1 MDVQDARTATGLS
14 TTRRQR
20 GDNGEVEPTTRGPE
34 ILADRY
40 RLDAQVG
47 AGGMST
53 VYRAFDTTL
62 ERTVAIKSML
72 RQVAEDSQQLE
83 RFRREA
89 RAVAQLN
96 HPHIVQVIDV
106 GEHNGSP
113 FIVFEYVAGETLK
126 ARIRRLGRLPVTEA
140 LAYAIE
146 IARALQ
152 AAHDKGIVH
161 RDVKPQ
167 NVLIDE
173 DGRAKV
179 TDFGIARTLEEDG
192 LTADGRVL
200 GTTDYV
206 SPEQALGKR
215 VGPQSDLYSLGIV
228 LFEMLTGDVP
238 FKGENQ
244 VAVAMRHVREEIP
257 DVQLLRPG
265 TSIALAQL
273 LDRLTA
279 KDPAARPA
287 DTKAAIADLEDVL
300 AIESAR
306 SGVAPGEATEV
317 LRSLPA
323 ATRNRVPLRNRFGRP
338 GKGAVALLAL
348 LAVIGF
354 ILFTVLVQKTA
365 EKGTGERR
373 GVTPQP
379 TNERE
384 VSVGQT
390 AASAYDP
397 FGNGDL
403 RDEHNEQAPYVV
415 DGNPQTTWTTEN
427 YNAGTFAPKPGV
439 GIYIDA
445 KPSVKA
451 TKIEIQSE
459 TPGWSGQIYAA
470 PNGGVPQTVPGS
482 GWVRAA
488 TISEAGKTLKLPL
501 DGLQGKAYRYYL
513 VWITG
518 LPEGEQSVALRE
530 VVLSKTVTGD

>member
-1 MDVQDARTATGLS
+1 
-14 TTRRQR
+14 
-20 GDNGEVEPTTRGPE
+20 
-34 ILADRY
+34 
-40 RLDAQVG
+40 
-47 AGGMST
+47 MST
-53 VYRAFDTTL
+53 VWRAFDTVL

-72 RQVAEDSQQLE
+72 RQVADDSLQLE

-106 GEHNGSP
+106 GEHNHAP

-126 ARIRRLGRLPVTEA
+126 ARIRRLGRLEVTEA

-173 DGRAKV
+173 EGRAKV

-244 VAVAMRHVREEIP
+244 VAVAMRHVREELP
-257 DVQLLRPG
+257 DVQLLRTG
-265 TSIALAQL
+265 TSVGLAQL
-273 LDRLTA
+273 LDRFTA
-279 KDPAARPA
+279 KEPSKRPA
-287 DTKAAIADLEDVL
+287 DTAAAIADLEDVL

-306 SGVAPGEATEV
+306 SGVAPGQATEI

-323 ATRNRVPLRNRFGRP
+323 ATRNRVPLRTRLGRP
-338 GKGAVALLAL
+338 AKGVIALLAL
-348 LAVIGF
+348 LSVIALIGLAVA
-354 ILFTVLVQKTA
+354 LSQTA
-365 EKGTGERR
+365 EKGTGVQR
-373 GVTPQP
+373 GVTPQVA
-379 TNERE
+379 NERE

-390 AASAYDP
+390 AARAYDP
-397 FGNGDL
+397 FGTGDL
-403 RDEHNEQAPYVV
+403 RDEHDEEAPNVV
-415 DGNPQTTWTTEN
+415 DGNPNTVWTTEN
-427 YNAGTFAPKPGV
+427 YNAGTLAPKPGV

-459 TPGWSGQIYAA
+459 TPGWSGQIFAA
-470 PNGGVPQTVPGS
+470 PNGALPQTVPGN

-488 TISEAGKTLKLPL
+488 TITDAGETLKVPL
-501 DGLQGKAYRYYL
+501 ERTATEAHRYYL
-513 VWITG
+513 VWITE
-518 LPEGEQSVALRE
+518 LPEGENSVGLRE
-530 VVLSKTVTGD
+530 IVLSKTVTETE

>member
-1 MDVQDARTATGLS
+1 M
-14 TTRRQR
+14 
-20 GDNGEVEPTTRGPE
+20 EPTTGPT

-53 VYRAFDTTL
+53 VYRAFDTVL

-72 RQVAEDSQQLE
+72 RTVANDSDQLE

-106 GEHNGSP
+106 GEDRRAP

-126 ARIRRLGRLPVTEA
+126 ARIRRLGRLEVTEA

-152 AAHDKGIVH
+152 AAHEKGIVH

-167 NVLIDE
+167 NVLLDE
-173 DGRAKV
+173 EGRAKV

-215 VGPQSDLYSLGIV
+215 VGPRSDLYSLGIV
-228 LFEMLTGDVP
+228 LYEMLIGDVP

-244 VAVAMRHVREEIP
+244 VAVAMRHVREELP
-257 DVQLLRPG
+257 DIQLLRPG
-265 TSIALAQL
+265 ISVALAQL

-279 KDPAARPA
+279 KDPDRRPLDAA
-287 DTKAAIADLEDVL
+287 TAIADLEDVL

-306 SGVAPGEATEV
+306 SGVAPGEATEI
-317 LRSLPA
+317 LKSLPKK
-323 ATRNRVPLRNRFGRP
+323 TRQRVPLRTRLGRP
-338 GKGAVALLAL
+338 SAGLLAL
-348 LAVIGF
+348 FALVTVIAVIGLG
-354 ILFTVLVQKTA
+354 IALDHST
-365 EKGTGERR
+365 ERGTGVKRS
-373 GVTPQP
+373 VFPVVK
-379 TNERE
+379 NERE

-390 AASAYDP
+390 AAHAYDP
-397 FGNGDL
+397 FGNGGIN
-403 RDEHNEQAPYVV
+403 DEHDEDAANVV
-415 DGNPQTTWTTEN
+415 DDLASTVWTTES
-427 YNAGTFAPKPGV
+427 YTAKVLPKAGV

-451 TKIEIQSE
+451 SRIEIQSA
-459 TPGWSGQIYAA
+459 TPGWDGAIYVA
-470 PNGGVPQTVPGS
+470 PNGAVPQTVPGD
-482 GWVRAA
+482 GWVKAA
-488 TISEAGKTLKLPL
+488 TITAATKNLRVPL
-501 DGLQGKAYRYYL
+501 DGTSTKAYRYFL
-513 VWITG
+513 VWITK
-518 LPEGEQSVALRE
+518 LPPSSDVTSLASI
-530 VVLSKTVTGD
+530 VLKQTITSSS

>member
-1 MDVQDARTATGLS
+1 MAADPTHSAT
-14 TTRRQR
+14 
-20 GDNGEVEPTTRGPE
+20 EPPISMGAPASGATV
-34 ILADRY
+34 LAGRY

-53 VYRAFDTTL
+53 VWRSFDEVL

-72 RQVAEDSQQLE
+72 RSVASDSAQLE

-106 GEHNGSP
+106 GEDRGSP

-126 ARIRRLGRLPVTEA
+126 ARIRRLGRLDVTEA

-228 LFEMLTGDVP
+228 LYEMLIGDVP

-244 VAVAMRHVREEIP
+244 VAVAMRHVREELP

-265 TSIALAQL
+265 ISIALAQL
-273 LDRLTA
+273 LDRLTDKNPA
-279 KDPAARPA
+279 KRPA
-287 DTKAAIADLEDVL
+287 NAAATIADLEDVL
-300 AIESAR
+300 AIESTR

-317 LRSLPA
+317 LKSLPKS
-323 ATRNRVPLRNRFGRP
+323 TRNRIPLRRRFGRP
-338 GKGAVALLAL
+338 SAGLIAMFALLG
-348 LAVIGF
+348 VVSFIVVGF
-354 ILFTVLVQKTA
+354 LTINNAQR
-365 EKGTGERR
+365 GTGVSR
-373 GVTPQP
+373 GVTAPVK
-379 TNERE
+379 NERE
-384 VSVGQT
+384 VSIGQT
-390 AASAYDP
+390 AAKAYDP
-397 FGNGDL
+397 FGTGDL
-403 RDEHNEQAPYVV
+403 YDEHDNDAPNVV
-415 DGNPQTTWTTEN
+415 DGNPETTWSTEQ
-427 YNAGTFAPKPGV
+427 YRAGTFTPKPGV
-439 GIYIDA
+439 GILIDA
-445 KPSVKA
+445 KPGVNAAS
-451 TKIEIQSE
+451 IEIQSE
-459 TPGWSGQIYAA
+459 TTGWSGAIFAA
-470 PNGGVPQTVPGS
+470 PNGAIPRTVPGH
-482 GWVRAA
+482 GWVKAA
-488 TISEAGKTLKLPL
+488 TVSNARKTVKIPL
-501 DGLQGKAYRYYL
+501 DGTAEKTYRYFL
-513 VWITG
+513 LWVTT
-518 LPEGEQSVALRE
+518 LPEGKNSVAIRE
-530 VVLSKTVTGD
+530 IVLNKIETE

>member
-1 MDVQDARTATGLS
+1 MD
-14 TTRRQR
+14 
-20 GDNGEVEPTTRGPE
+20 PTTPAPT
-34 ILADRY
+34 ILAGRY

-53 VYRAFDTTL
+53 VYRAFDTVL

-72 RQVAEDSQQLE
+72 RQVAQDSDQLE

-106 GEHNGSP
+106 GEHADSP

-152 AAHDKGIVH
+152 AAHEKGIVH

-173 DGRAKV
+173 EGRAKV

-228 LFEMLTGDVP
+228 LYEMLIGDVP

-244 VAVAMRHVREEIP
+244 VAVAMRHVREELP
-257 DVQLLRPG
+257 DIQLMRPG
-265 TSIALAQL
+265 VSVALAQL

-279 KDPAARPA
+279 KDPAKRPA
-287 DTKAAIADLEDVL
+287 DTAAAIADLEDVL

-317 LRSLPA
+317 LRSLPS
-323 ATRNRVPLRNRFGRP
+323 ATRNRVPLRTRFGKP
-338 GKGAVALLAL
+338 SAGMIALVVLIGVI
-348 LAVIGF
+348 AVIAAAVSA
-354 ILFTVLVQKTA
+354 LNVT

-373 GVTPQP
+373 GVTAPAK
-379 TNERE
+379 NERE
-384 VSVGQT
+384 VSVSQT
-390 AASAYDP
+390 AARAYDP

-403 RDEHNEQAPYVV
+403 RDEHDEQAANIV
-415 DGNPQTTWTTEN
+415 DGSASTTWTTEK
-427 YNAGTFAPKPGV
+427 YTAKTLDPKPGV

-451 TKIEIQSE
+451 SKIEIQSE
-459 TPGWSGQIYAA
+459 TTGWSGEIYAA
-470 PNGGVPQTVPGS
+470 PNGAVPTTVPGN
-482 GWVRAA
+482 GWVKSA
-488 TISEAGKTLKLPL
+488 TISNAGRTLKIPL
-501 DGLQGKAYRYYL
+501 DGTAAKPFRYYL
-513 VWITG
+513 VWITK
-518 LPEGEQSVALRE
+518 LPPGGDSVSLRE
-530 VVLSKTVTGD
+530 VVLTKTVTE